1 MGPEF
6 FPLPQ
11 SFDLAQTL
19 ELDSH
24 LHGRNSPAFLK
35 EISMRITLMEWK
47 RTSWATKT
55 QAHIHFIAAR
65 ENQELSLL
73 VTANFQYL
81 RPFEENTT
89 AHEVAFAENFQP
101 ESDQASGFHYT
112 LPGITEEKGTRSTT
126 AGDAAGKT
134 QPVRHATGQT
144 DWVPTETKC
153 KAKEKRWREIYKM
166 NET

>member
-112 LPGITEEKGTRSTT
+112 LPGERNMLHHSWGRCRQNSACGTRYRRNRLGSHRNKLQSK
-126 AGDAAGKT
+126 GKE
-134 QPVRHATGQT
+134 VER
-144 DWVPTETKC
+144 
-153 KAKEKRWREIYKM
+153 
-166 NET
+166 NL